1 MVEQRIFPVLD
12 NRDYAQ
18 VNELTIKTAF
28 LLLLFNDRLYQMDS
42 EARVGRGYADLA
54 LIVRPD
60 AREYPVLDL
69 VLEFKYVSL
78 KQLGL
83 SARQVKQLKDE
94 ACGELEAVKR
104 AFEQAKE
111 QLQRYSSALRER
123 YGQQLQL
130 RSYAVVALGLERL
143 LFREAA

>member
-1 MVEQRIFPVLD
+1 M
-12 NRDYAQ
+12 
-18 VNELTIKTAF
+18 
-28 LLLLFNDRLYQMDS
+28 
-42 EARVGRGYADLA
+42 
-54 LIVRPD
+54 
-60 AREYPVLDL
+60 
-69 VLEFKYVSL
+69 SL

-83 SARQVKQLKDE
+83 SAQQVKQLKDE